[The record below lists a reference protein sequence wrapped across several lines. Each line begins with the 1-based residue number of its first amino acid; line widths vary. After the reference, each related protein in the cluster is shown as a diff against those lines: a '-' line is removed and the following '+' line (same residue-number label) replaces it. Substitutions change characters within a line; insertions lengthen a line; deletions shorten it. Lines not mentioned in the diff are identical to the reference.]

1 MFPKVGKACVCGGGV
16 CEALLNCIGGERLML
31 TVADATGA
39 LMNREL
45 RPNETIPSQ
54 KSQDVLK
61 VWYVNDE

>member
-1 MFPKVGKACVCGGGV
+1 M